1 MRTVYL
7 RAAAMENHACR
18 ALSVTPLLR
27 ELILRVVEMVALDS
41 RQDAHMR
48 LLSLL
53 VDEMNRAPE
62 PPRCLPMPDD
72 PRPAAIEPDVLAD
85 PAGKES
91 IDTLAR
97 PHGAGRRTVERVF

>member
-41 RQDAHMR
+41 RQEADMR
-48 LLSLL
+48 LLALL

-62 PPRCLPMPDD
+62 TPLLLPMPGDS
-72 PRPAAIEPDVLAD
+72 RAAAVARDVLAN
-85 PAGKES
+85 PASRETL
-91 IDTLAR
+91 DALAR
-97 PHGAGRRTVERVF
+97 RHGAGRRTV